1 MLMKTYEVMFIMA
14 PNTGDEELDRVIAQM
29 EAGVKSMHGEVVSVE
44 KIGKR
49 KLAYRI
55 GKFEEGFYVLFNIKA
70 NGEVVKE
77 FERRLKVI
85 DSVIRYITVRVDKAL
100 KRVEKVKAIRLK
112 KVRRKSPAT
121 QAGAPTP
128 TL

>member
-1 MLMKTYEVMFIMA
+1 MKTYEVMFIII
-14 PNTGDEELDRVIAQM
+14 PNAAEEEIDKVIGQM
-29 EAGVKSMHGEVVSVE
+29 EAGVKSMQGEVVSVE
-44 KIGKR
+44 KMGKR

-77 FERRLKVI
+77 FERRLRVA
-85 DSVIRYITVRVDKAL
+85 DSVLRYITVRVDKAL

-112 KVRRKSPAT
+112 KVRRKSRGVQPEAT
-121 QAGAPTP
+121 ATGI
-128 TL
+128 

>member
-1 MLMKTYEVMFIMA
+1 MKTYEVMFIIA
-14 PNTGDEELDRVIAQM
+14 PNAADDEVDKIIAQM
-29 EAGVKSMHGEVVSVE
+29 EVGVKTMHGEVISVE
-44 KIGKR
+44 KMGKR

-55 GKFEEGFYVLFNIKA
+55 ARFEEGFYVLFNIKA

-77 FERRLKVI
+77 FERRLRVI

-112 KVRRKSPAT
+112 KVRRKSPGTQPEAAT
-121 QAGAPTP
+121 PAI
-128 TL
+128 

>member
-1 MLMKTYEVMFIMA
+1 
-14 PNTGDEELDRVIAQM
+14 M
-29 EAGVKSMHGEVVSVE
+29 EAGVRSMQGEVVSVE
-44 KIGKR
+44 KMGKR

-55 GKFEEGFYVLFNIKA
+55 GKFAEGFYVLFNIKA

-77 FERRLKVI
+77 FERRLKVA
-85 DSVIRYITVRVDKAL
+85 DSVLRYITVRVDKAL
-100 KRVEKVKAIRLK
+100 KRVEKIKAIRLK

>member
-1 MLMKTYEVMFIMA
+1 MLMKTYEVMFIII
-14 PNTGDEELDRVIAQM
+14 PNAAEEEIDKVIGQM
-29 EAGVKSMHGEVVSVE
+29 EAGVKSMQGEVVSVE
-44 KIGKR
+44 KMGKR

-77 FERRLKVI
+77 FERRLRVA
-85 DSVIRYITVRVDKAL
+85 DSVLRYITVRVDKAL

-112 KVRRKSPAT
+112 KVRRKSRGVQPEAT
-121 QAGAPTP
+121 ATGI
-128 TL
+128 

>member
-1 MLMKTYEVMFIMA
+1 MKTYEVMFIIA
-14 PNTGDEELDRVIAQM
+14 PNTVDEEVDKVIAQM
-29 EAGVKSMHGEVVSVE
+29 DAGVKSMHGEVVSVE
-44 KIGKR
+44 KMGKR

-55 GKFEEGFYVLFNIKA
+55 GKFEEGLYVLFNIKA

-85 DSVIRYITVRVDKAL
+85 DFVIRYITVRVDKAL

-112 KVRRKSPAT
+112 KVRRKSPRAQPEAT
-121 QAGAPTP
+121 TP
-128 TL
+128 AI

>member
-1 MLMKTYEVMFIMA
+1 MPMKTYEVMFIIA
-14 PNTGDEELDRVIAQM
+14 PNTVDEEVDKVIAQM
-29 EAGVKSMHGEVVSVE
+29 DAGVKSMHGEVVSVE
-44 KIGKR
+44 KMGKR

-55 GKFEEGFYVLFNIKA
+55 GKFEEGLYVLFNIKA

-85 DSVIRYITVRVDKAL
+85 DFVIRYITVRVDKAL

-112 KVRRKSPAT
+112 KVRRKSPRAQPEAT
-121 QAGAPTP
+121 TP
-128 TL
+128 AI

>member
-1 MLMKTYEVMFIMA
+1 MSVV
-14 PNTGDEELDRVIAQM
+14 GRV
-29 EAGVKSMHGEVVSVE
+29 ESLWRYPVKSMHGEVVSVE

-100 KRVEKVKAIRLK
+100 KRVEKIKAIRLK
-112 KVRRKSPAT
+112 KVRRKSSGTQPEPTTPAI
-121 QAGAPTP
+121 
-128 TL
+128 

>member
-1 MLMKTYEVMFIMA
+1 MKTYEVMFIII
-14 PNTGDEELDRVIAQM
+14 PNAAEEEIDKVIGQM
-29 EAGVKSMHGEVVSVE
+29 EAGVKSMQGEVVSVE
-44 KIGKR
+44 KMGKR

-77 FERRLKVI
+77 FERRLRVA
-85 DSVIRYITVRVDKAL
+85 DSVLRYITVRVDKAL

>member
-1 MLMKTYEVMFIMA
+1 MKTYEVMFIII
-14 PNTGDEELDRVIAQM
+14 PNAAEEEIDKVIGQM
-29 EAGVKSMHGEVVSVE
+29 EAGVKSMQGEVVSVE
-44 KIGKR
+44 KMGKR

-77 FERRLKVI
+77 FERRLRVA
-85 DSVIRYITVRVDKAL
+85 DSVLRYITVRVDKAL

-112 KVRRKSPAT
+112 KVRRKSRGAQPEAT
-121 QAGAPTP
+121 ATGI
-128 TL
+128 